1 MSPQNDPY
9 THVQQD
15 TESKR
20 IIILLDGTWNDDEIG
35 GNRSNILRLH
45 DLIAECLDP
54 QDTPTSAPITHSPG
68 WRAETSAR
76 TFAGHEYIV
85 FYQRGVGTGQFDR
98 LRGGG
103 LGAGLDSNIRRAYRF
118 LSFHYQPGD
127 EILIFGFSRGAYTAR
142 SLTGYLGAIGLL
154 RSETCTE
161 ARETQAWSFYR
172 TPPNDRLPATWKEL
186 EPHVHPRDMVRIA
199 CLGLFDT
206 VGALGIPIQG
216 LWRLNRQKF
225 EFHDV
230 ELSSLVDIALHALAI
245 DEHRRPFEASV
256 WRRNKFKRTSAIVE
270 QVWFPGVHA
279 DIGGGYLDDA
289 QRDTAEVRP
298 LDDLAFDW
306 MIRRLRVHVAGFP
319 ITDQAWMSPPE
330 QGDLDPQHNSRTWT
344 YRLWHRAVRSI
355 GNRPLLPSLQ
365 GSRDVSVGC
374 DPHTKVVN
382 ESVHIRAIRRL
393 GTQVLVDGQKVLYA
407 PTNLICCLPELR
419 RIYSSEGSQFIAP
432 DTLTVTA
439 MDGQA
444 VHPRSEL
451 APHLLVEVSDA
462 IKRLEHA
469 APDLSNRIR

>member
-1 MSPQNDPY
+1 MELRSNEPSERPFA
-9 THVQQD
+9 HIQQD

-20 IIILLDGTWNDDEIG
+20 RILILLDGTWNDDEIG

-68 WRAETSAR
+68 WRAETCAR
-76 TFAGHEYIV
+76 TFAGNEYIV

-186 EPHVHPRDMVRIA
+186 EPHVHPRDMIRIA

-206 VGALGIPIQG
+206 VGALGIPIRG
-216 LWRLNRQKF
+216 LWRLNRQQF

-230 ELSSLVDIALHALAI
+230 ESFL
-245 DEHRRPFEASV
+245 
-256 WRRNKFKRTSAIVE
+256 T
-270 QVWFPGVHA
+270 
-279 DIGGGYLDDA
+279 GGY
-289 QRDTAEVRP
+289 RSTCP
-298 LDDLAFDW
+298 
-306 MIRRLRVHVAGFP
+306 G
-319 ITDQAWMSPPE
+319 
-330 QGDLDPQHNSRTWT
+330 
-344 YRLWHRAVRSI
+344 YR
-355 GNRPLLPSLQ
+355 
-365 GSRDVSVGC
+365 
-374 DPHTKVVN
+374 
-382 ESVHIRAIRRL
+382 
-393 GTQVLVDGQKVLYA
+393 
-407 PTNLICCLPELR
+407 
-419 RIYSSEGSQFIAP
+419 
-432 DTLTVTA
+432 
-439 MDGQA
+439 
-444 VHPRSEL
+444 
-451 APHLLVEVSDA
+451 
-462 IKRLEHA
+462 
-469 APDLSNRIR
+469 